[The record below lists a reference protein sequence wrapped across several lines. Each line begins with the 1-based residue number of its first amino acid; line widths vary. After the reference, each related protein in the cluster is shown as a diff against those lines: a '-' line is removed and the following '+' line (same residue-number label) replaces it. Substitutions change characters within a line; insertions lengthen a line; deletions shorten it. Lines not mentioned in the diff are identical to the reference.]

1 MGVSCSGRLEEITTV
16 VKIKYNNS
24 GWWLVLIIWGNKY
37 PDSLCNQLIH
47 SAYRHSKKC
56 AGVLVLSDRLD
67 RDIDKRA
74 CVELIPDTF
83 NNQKLKQGGLPV
95 KICLFD
101 LPIVPVGCPCIYID
115 LDSSIIG
122 NLDKLIS
129 LLNVAPIWTIDAFM
143 QRFSFFWRL
152 LYRLTNGKKFAV
164 GNSSVFVF
172 KNGFKGN
179 PTTKFKHMWAA
190 DTIPQELL
198 NDDVFVAWS
207 CQEIIRGLPTHW
219 VVNCR
224 KEFFAHFMWINYVSA
239 LIRRSR
245 RQHISVVTFAGEN
258 NKLEA
263 FMMLQENA
271 VLTGHHG
278 KVGRW
283 NTFFT
288 SGVSDKVMLE
298 KQSIYQSQKQR
309 D

>member
-1 MGVSCSGRLEEITTV
+1 MHKTQV
-16 VKIKYNNS
+16 NND
-24 GWWLVLIIWGNKY
+24 GWWLVLIIWGEKY

-47 SAYRHSKKC
+47 SAYRHSKNC

-67 RDIDKRA
+67 REIDQRA
-74 CVELIPDTF
+74 RVELIPDEF
-83 NNQKLKQGGLPV
+83 NSPKLKQGGLPI

-115 LDSSIIG
+115 LDSAIVG
-122 NLDKLIS
+122 NLDKLI
-129 LLNVAPIWTIDAFM
+129 LLLDTAPIWTIDAFL
-143 QRFSFFWRL
+143 QRFSFFWRCV
-152 LYRLTNGKKFAV
+152 YQITNGKKFAV

-172 KNGFKGN
+172 KNKFKGN

-190 DTIPQELL
+190 NEVSQELL

-207 CQEIIRGLPTHW
+207 CQKVIRGLPTHW
-219 VVNCR
+219 VANCR

-245 RQHISVVTFAGEN
+245 RQHISIVTFAGES

-263 FMMLQENA
+263 LMSQHSNE
-271 VLTGHHG
+271 VLTGHHK

-288 SGVSDKVMLE
+288 SGISDKVMQE
-298 KQSIYQSQKQR
+298 KQSFLSESAESPSKNHL
-309 D
+309 